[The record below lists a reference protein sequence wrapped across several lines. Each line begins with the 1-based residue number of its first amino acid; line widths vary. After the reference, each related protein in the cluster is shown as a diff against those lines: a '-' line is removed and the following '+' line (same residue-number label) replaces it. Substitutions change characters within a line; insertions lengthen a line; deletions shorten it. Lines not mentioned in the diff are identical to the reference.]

1 MAIMCVL
8 GDGEA
13 YCGGAVQVKL
23 DEKSGPFFRDTESGP
38 GHLEGRFADAVK
50 GAEYVPGGDEAGC
63 VSFFCMFQG
72 VDEEE

>member
-1 MAIMCVL
+1 ML

-23 DEKSGPFFRDTESGP
+23 DEKLGPFLRDPESGP
-38 GHLEGRFADAVK
+38 GHLEGRFADAVE
-50 GAEYVPGGDEAGC
+50 GAAYVPGGDEAGG
-63 VSFFCMFQG
+63 VGFFCMFQG

>member
-1 MAIMCVL
+1 MAVVCVL

-23 DEKSGPFFRDTESGP
+23 DEKLGPFFGDSESGP
-38 GHLEGRFADAVK
+38 GHLESRFADAVE
-50 GAEYVPGGDEAGC
+50 GAADVPGRDETGG
-63 VSFFCMFQG
+63 VGFFGMFQG

>member
-1 MAIMCVL
+1 MAVVCVL

-23 DEKSGPFFRDTESGP
+23 DEKLGPFFGDPESGP
-38 GHLEGRFADAVK
+38 GHLEGRFADAVE
-50 GAEYVPGGDEAGC
+50 GAAYVPGRDETGG
-63 VSFFCMFQG
+63 VGFFCMFQG